1 MISRF
6 ITPRTGASHGLNS
19 TWQETY
25 TGRFPTVADTSRHRL
40 AQQANIPS
48 APPPASV
55 SHISSQR
62 NTSMMSAAFV
72 TGPSIAL
79 RARVPT
85 VAVSSR
91 AAPAMSLRA
100 NIARAAATI
109 PAALLAAPA
118 LAEGTGESFGVDSP
132 LLLLPLVVRR
142 PFVAMTTLAAVLRR
156 VYFADVTC
164 THLCGRFPYLLV
176 WSP

>member
-1 MISRF
+1 
-6 ITPRTGASHGLNS
+6 
-19 TWQETY
+19 
-25 TGRFPTVADTSRHRL
+25 
-40 AQQANIPS
+40 
-48 APPPASV
+48 
-55 SHISSQR
+55 
-62 NTSMMSAAFV
+62 MSAAFV
-72 TGPSIAL
+72 TGPSAAL

-156 VYFADVTC
+156 FTLSTSRVLTCVCDSLVYLSGPREQGIPVVFLFLFLQFDGSQDKSDFFGAKDD
-164 THLCGRFPYLLV
+164 RRK
-176 WSP
+176 